1 MRIFFAASVDYYNK
15 LNCLIESINY
25 YITQLNRKYI
35 KNKKRKDVNK
45 LYVFNQINVNT
56 EIIDDL
62 LMFQ

>member
-15 LNCLIESINY
+15 LNCFIESINY

>member
-1 MRIFFAASVDYYNK
+1 MRIFFAASVYYYNK
-15 LNCLIESINY
+15 LDCFIESINY

-35 KNKKRKDVNK
+35 KNKKRKGVNK